1 MFSSEEF
8 VYSAWKFGPQVKWGS
23 CSRHSI
29 RWSPMS
35 DALIWLPPPECGGN
49 LFASNQ
55 WQRRWNSNA
64 INMFSC
70 IRLWLSRLERNSPT
84 DFNSSEVVTYLY
96 FSIYL
101 LVIYVFLPVKCL
113 FMTCSYFL
121 LSYVFLTNLY
131 CFFFFFKLWDIYFS
145 LLLGCMYCKIISQFV
160 GFFFF
165 TLFLASFDAKK
176 LLIFTRPNPS
186 VFL

>member
-35 DALIWLPPPECGGN
+35 DVLIWLPPPECGGN

-131 CFFFFFKLWDIYFS
+131 CFFFFLNFGIYISLFCLVVCIAKLSPS
-145 LLLGCMYCKIISQFV
+145 LLV
-160 GFFFF
+160 FFFPLYF
-165 TLFLASFDAKK
+165 WH
-176 LLIFTRPNPS
+176 LLMQRS
-186 VFL
+186 C